1 MFTALSGLILVLV
14 SLRILVLQAVIGM
27 NKRIWRCC

>member
-14 SLRILVLQAVIGM
+14 SLRVLVLQAVIGM
-27 NKRIWRCC
+27 NKRIWTCC